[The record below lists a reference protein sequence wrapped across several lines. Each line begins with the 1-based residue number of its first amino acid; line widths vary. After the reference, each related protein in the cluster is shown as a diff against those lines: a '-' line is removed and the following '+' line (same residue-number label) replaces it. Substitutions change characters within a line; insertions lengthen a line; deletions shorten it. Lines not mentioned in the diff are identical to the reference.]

1 MDFWT
6 KYRLLEQCV
15 DALFEKT
22 LYICSSDGGA
32 SKHLILSCFVRD
44 ITRVDIITFTTKTP
58 PSPPPN
64 QNQKIRYSSW
74 HRLQFG
80 AAQKEEDSSKKEQI
94 CNKSRDLSR
103 LEYIQAE
110 QHNFSRPF
118 SKSFCQTSIFHPFF
132 IILLQKFNFRPK
144 NSILTKLSF
153 EKYLNFSAKIG
164 RYSCIIYP

>member
-6 KYRLLEQCV
+6 KSRLLEQCV

-58 PSPPPN
+58 PSPSPPN

-103 LEYIQAE
+103 LSRLEYIQAE

-118 SKSFCQTSIFHPFF
+118 SKRVFFVKLQYFISFSPF
-132 IILLQKFNFRPK
+132 QKFNFSLK
-144 NSILTKLSF
+144 YSIWTKLNF
-153 EKYLNFSAKIG
+153 EA
-164 RYSCIIYP
+164 